1 MDLLSLPLGL
11 GGKNTVVAK
20 ELCINNEKLIGRK
33 QEIGQE
39 DVRCRIGVGA
49 WGEERGKLE
58 RWWKIMNDLPDP
70 QILGKIYPVHR

>member
-20 ELCINNEKLIGRK
+20 ELCINNERLIGRK

-39 DVRCRIGVGA
+39 DVRSRIGVGA
-49 WGEERGKLE
+49 GGEERGKLE

-70 QILGKIYPVHR
+70 QILGKIYPAHK